1 MYAFNILKIRQFVL
15 SPTVDF
21 KARARP
27 NDTENHRFQGIY
39 ALTQEKMYI
48 TRFILTIHFDLSK
61 LYHEIRRY

>member
-1 MYAFNILKIRQFVL
+1 MYAFNNLKIRQFVL

-48 TRFILTIHFDLSK
+48 TRFILTIHYD
-61 LYHEIRRY
+61 

>member
-27 NDTENHRFQGIY
+27 NDTENQRFQGIY
-39 ALTQEKMYI
+39 ALTQEKNVHNS
-48 TRFILTIHFDLSK
+48 IHFNFTF
-61 LYHEIRRY
+61 